1 MPNKKMPPGKMKA
14 KTGFATKAEL
24 ASKLA
29 RARKTTGRLSNDD
42 IKRALGSL
50 VGSISGAG
58 LTAITKEINKYKKD
72 SKMIRMSIAD
82 KAKKKD

>member
-1 MPNKKMPPGKMKA
+1 MSPGEMKA
-14 KTGFATKAEL
+14 RTGSTTKVEF

-29 RARKTTGRLSNDD
+29 RARKTKGRLSNDD

-82 KAKKKD
+82 SKKKK